1 MVDLEVGG
9 LFAVREL
16 REPIEELGRERRR
29 PFDIVSFLEEIQ
41 CRLEVR
47 SAQSL
52 HVSKIRRNANRH
64 KQRSGQCSF

>member
-1 MVDLEVGG
+1 VVDLEVHG

-16 REPIEELGRERRR
+16 RESIEELRRERRR
-29 PFDIVSFLEEIQ
+29 PFDLMSFLEEIQ
-41 CRLEVR
+41 RRLEVR

-64 KQRSGQCSF
+64 KQRSGKCSF